1 MEKKRLDN
9 IADFFPGKVS
19 GAFVSPEMKWDEIF
33 NNWIMR
39 VNQENLMPTLF
50 ELKLWFESNEVLL
63 SSSYLENMVF
73 HYKAEE
79 ARNYQPYLTIF
90 SLVLGRISLLLK
102 ELDLK
107 KDKYFLN
114 FEEYIVDR
122 ILDEY
127 ALTSFS
133 NLRAL
138 CASESWF
145 SGFQVYAANM
155 KVICNDL
162 LKQETLS
169 KKAFTALKKLYHREL
184 VGNPIIISLLNKQFI
199 PEMDKIYQAHIS
211 QIIASTADKNLK
223 KSLGIFFVL
232 AFKILKI
239 NNFIEYHLSKSKYF
253 DLTLPLVLVLKKH
266 LESLQNFMAG
276 PLPEAIREHDAEK
289 SDPAPVLSGAETL
302 QLELQKIFHGELLA
316 YFKEETSKIRRRKII
331 RNVIIMTELCIQ
343 EVIETVV
350 RIFMPDITG
359 ATIFEKYISR
369 KEREQA
375 VKEKLL
381 LLHRRIEDYFKQ
393 EKSASPAEVFL
404 EINQFVD
411 SDLNFMLYKDW
422 NEFMN
427 FYHSLNRCGFSSDF
441 PPHLRLFFHFLNRLL
456 KDMGIEK
463 S

>member
-1 MEKKRLDN
+1 MEKKRIEN
-9 IADFFPGKVS
+9 IADFFPGKIT

-33 NNWIMR
+33 SNWIER
-39 VNQENLMPTLF
+39 VNKENLMPTLF
-50 ELKLWFESNEVLL
+50 ELKLWFESNEALF
-63 SSSYLENMVF
+63 SSPYLETMVF
-73 HYKAEE
+73 HYKADE
-79 ARNYQPYLTIF
+79 ARNYHPYLLIF
-90 SLVLGRISLLLK
+90 HLVLGRISQLLK

-127 ALTSFS
+127 SLTSFS
-133 NLRAL
+133 NLRTL

-155 KVICNDL
+155 KNISNEL
-162 LKQETLS
+162 LKSETIG
-169 KKAFTALKKLYHREL
+169 KKVFTSIKKLYHREL
-184 VGNPIIISLLNKQFI
+184 IANPIIISMLNKQFI
-199 PEMDKIYQAHIS
+199 PEMDKIYQPHIS
-211 QIIASTADKNLK
+211 QIIASLADKNLK
-223 KSLGIFFVL
+223 KNLGIFFVL
-232 AFKILKI
+232 AFKILKT
-239 NNFIEYHLSKSKYF
+239 NNFIELHLNKNKYF
-253 DLTLPLVLVLKKH
+253 DLTLPLVLVIKKY
-266 LESLQNFMAG
+266 LENLHSFMSS
-276 PLPEAIREHDAEK
+276 PLAEAIGESERPEASALQE
-289 SDPAPVLSGAETL
+289 GAETL
-302 QLELQKIFHGELLA
+302 QLELQKIFHGELLH
-316 YFKEETSKIRRRKII
+316 YFKEETNRMRKRKII
-331 RNVIIMTELCIQ
+331 KNVIIMTELCIQ
-343 EVIETVV
+343 EAIETVV

-359 ATIFEKYISR
+359 STIFEKYVSR
-369 KEREQA
+369 KEREMV

-381 LLHRRIEDYFKQ
+381 LLHQRIDDYFKQ
-393 EKSASPAEVFL
+393 EKNASPAEVFL

-411 SDLNFMLYKDW
+411 SDLNFLLYKDW